1 MVTQTRLRMLGLS
14 VVFALVAPVHGQGCK
29 HFYGVAT
36 TVYSICMYASALSI
50 MRPEI
55 KTKSM
60 EYMPFLLSLGGFPRQ
75 HVLVHLRPAR
85 PRPLRHGQFMTD
97 GRDADLFEH
106 FSAVAQR
113 AEVYTASDYGERRH
127 GGALRAEMEGGAE
140 LGGARRNVCRLARNI
155 RKMERLAHDP
165 AAQINKRF
173 APEFFLSSV
182 APNRF

>member
-1 MVTQTRLRMLGLS
+1 MLGLS

-75 HVLVHLRPAR
+75 HVLVHLRSRTGVGAWEGFLGNGMDMVSPCSSPYNSLIYGYSKPFEVDPNGMIRAMATL
-85 PRPLRHGQFMTD
+85 LRGRITMPGQ
-97 GRDADLFEH
+97 
-106 FSAVAQR
+106 
-113 AEVYTASDYGERRH
+113 AS
-127 GGALRAEMEGGAE
+127 
-140 LGGARRNVCRLARNI
+140 
-155 RKMERLAHDP
+155 
-165 AAQINKRF
+165 
-173 APEFFLSSV
+173 S
-182 APNRF
+182 